1 MSRRRQDREGL
12 TQRSSSRH
20 KEIPAKKQGRNRDMV
35 DCGALREG
43 GMYKRNTIGSGML
56 TKRWLRCGGLAGMAV
71 ARCWLRLNAP
81 AAEGAPVIPRDA
93 PAPTCRP
100 RPQ

>member
-1 MSRRRQDREGL
+1 MWDGHSRLSRRRQDREGL

-35 DCGALREG
+35 DCGALREV

-56 TKRWLRCGGLAGMAV
+56 TKRWLRCGGRAVLAMAKCSV
-71 ARCWLRLNAP
+71 ALNGQTANGAAVDPPETP
-81 AAEGAPVIPRDA
+81 A
-93 PAPTCRP
+93 
-100 RPQ
+100 